1 MLSTMLTNGDRNVK
15 SEVGQLLSFMLGLD
29 DGSFKTRIGA
39 LSAARPD
46 PQDAGYRGWKAE
58 ATALADVITDRVV
71 KVTAANAH
79 VKSKRKNYMSSTTA
93 VTKATPKS
101 ARRLKTWARP
111 KNYPKTPS
119 RTSSNTSNESDQV

>member
-15 SEVGQLLSFMLGLD
+15 SEVGQQLSFMLGLD

-79 VKSKRKNYMSSTTA
+79 VKSKRKKLDEFDNSSDKGNA
-93 VTKATPKS
+93 KKRAKIENAGPSKKLPKDT
-101 ARRLKTWARP
+101 LQNIVKHF
-111 KNYPKTPS
+111 K
-119 RTSSNTSNESDQV
+119 